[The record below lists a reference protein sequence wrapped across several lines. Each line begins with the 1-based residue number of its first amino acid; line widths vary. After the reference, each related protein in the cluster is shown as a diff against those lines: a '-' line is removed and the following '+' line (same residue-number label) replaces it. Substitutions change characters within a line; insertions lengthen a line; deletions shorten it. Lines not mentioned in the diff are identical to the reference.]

1 MSLPLKDFPR
11 SGEDVAQR
19 QKGDKVSPKVTE
31 RAHPAPPRG
40 AAAAAAEGPSNRRS
54 AKNAFSE
61 AASIFP
67 LRPLLWDYQGRVALD
82 SWIQRVEIAGAF
94 LVLFCASK
102 ENKLRPAAAYRN
114 RCDLA
119 ALNTRHLL
127 RKPVCGLK
135 APLGLSCPPG
145 TAVLSGS
152 LLVPK
157 ENNPRPAAARRNR
170 CALAAL
176 NTRHLLCK
184 PVCGLKAPL
193 GLSCPPGTAVLSG
206 SLLSVKREHLRP
218 AKHHP
223 KCTLIANQKCRLFAF
238 QCEKLHFYFLPG
250 NFAKSLDN
258 GLSACYSEHMN
269 RCSYIDVK
277 EMSQ

>member
-1 MSLPLKDFPR
+1 MPLPLKDFPR

-31 RAHPAPPRG
+31 RAHPLPCGELPPQRLRG
-40 AAAAAAEGPSNRRS
+40 LEMAEHKK
-54 AKNAFSE
+54 ALSE
-61 AASIFP
+61 AASFFVWSP
-67 LRPLLWDYQGRVALD
+67 SSLGLK
-82 SWIQRVEIAGAF
+82 GASSPF
-94 LVLFCASK
+94 LVGPARRNRWHFSGSLLVPK
-102 ENKLRPAAAYRN
+102 ENNPRPAAAHRN
-114 RCDLA
+114 RRALA

-157 ENNPRPAAARRNR
+157 ENNPRPAPARRNR

-176 NTRHLLCK
+176 NTRHLLRK

-206 SLLSVKREHLRP
+206 SLLSVKREYLRP
-218 AKHHP
+218 AAHHP

-238 QCEKLHFYFLPG
+238 QRRKTAFLFFARKLCKKP
-250 NFAKSLDN
+250 
-258 GLSACYSEHMN
+258 
-269 RCSYIDVK
+269 
-277 EMSQ
+277 

>member
-1 MSLPLKDFPR
+1 MPLPLKDFPR

-19 QKGDKVSPKVTE
+19 QKRGQGVTE
-31 RAHPAPPRG
+31 GDGEGAPAPLRG

-61 AASIFP
+61 ATSIFP
-67 LRPLLWDYQGRVALD
+67 LRPLLWDYQGRAALD
-82 SWIQRVEIAGAF
+82 SWVQRVEIAGAF

-157 ENNPRPAAARRNR
+157 ENISGGS
-170 CALAAL
+170 AL
-176 NTRHLLCK
+176 
-184 PVCGLKAPL
+184 
-193 GLSCPPGTAVLSG
+193 S
-206 SLLSVKREHLRP
+206 
-218 AKHHP
+218 
-223 KCTLIANQKCRLFAF
+223 
-238 QCEKLHFYFLPG
+238 
-250 NFAKSLDN
+250 
-258 GLSACYSEHMN
+258 
-269 RCSYIDVK
+269 
-277 EMSQ
+277 